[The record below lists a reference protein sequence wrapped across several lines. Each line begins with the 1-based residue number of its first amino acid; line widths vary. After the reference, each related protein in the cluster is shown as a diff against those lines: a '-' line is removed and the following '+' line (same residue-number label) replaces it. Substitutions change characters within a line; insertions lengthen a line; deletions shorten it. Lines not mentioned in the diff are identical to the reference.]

1 MAAAT
6 NEIRSGEVE
15 RIKDD
20 LQRLRDDLGKL
31 LGHVGSYGK
40 GKLGRTGERVGA
52 SVEDLGG
59 RAYDRVQEVAHEAS
73 DRGVRAAAVSRDK
86 VQERPL
92 TWVGVAFVAGLVLA
106 SLFLWK
112 R

>member
-6 NEIRSGEVE
+6 NEIRSDEVDK
-15 RIKDD
+15 IKDD

-31 LGHVGSYGK
+31 LGHVGSYSK
-40 GKLGRTGERVGA
+40 GKLGGTREKVGA
-52 SVEDLGG
+52 TMEDLEG
-59 RAYDRVQEVAHEAS
+59 RAYDRVQGVAREAS
-73 DRGVRAAAVSRDK
+73 DRGWQAAAASRDK

-92 TWVGVAFVAGLVLA
+92 TWVGVAFVAGLVFA
-106 SLFLWK
+106 SLFMWK

>member
-6 NEIRSGEVE
+6 NEIRSGEVDK
-15 RIKDD
+15 IKDD

-31 LGHVGSYGK
+31 LGHVGSYSK
-40 GKLGRTGERVGA
+40 GKFGGTREKVSATM
-52 SVEDLGG
+52 EDLGE
-59 RAYDRVQEVAHEAS
+59 RAYDRVQGVAHEAT
-73 DRGVRAAAVSRDK
+73 DRGWQAAAVSRDK

-92 TWVGVAFVAGLVLA
+92 TWVGVAFVAGLVFA
-106 SLFLWK
+106 SLFMWK

>member
-6 NEIRSGEVE
+6 NEVRSGEVE
-15 RIKDD
+15 KIRDD

-40 GKLGRTGERVGA
+40 GKFGGTKEKVSA
-52 SVEDLGG
+52 TMEDLQG
-59 RAYDRVQEVAHEAS
+59 RAYDRMQGMAHEAS
-73 DRGVRAAAVSRDK
+73 ERGSRAAAVSRDK
-86 VQERPL
+86 VQDRPL
-92 TWVGVAFVAGLVLA
+92 TWVGVAFVAGLVFA
-106 SLFLWK
+106 SLFMWK

>member
-1 MAAAT
+1 MAAT
-6 NEIRSGEVE
+6 DEVRSGEVD

-31 LGHVGSYGK
+31 LGHVGSYSKEKFGGTK
-40 GKLGRTGERVGA
+40 EKVSTTM
-52 SVEDLGG
+52 EDLQG
-59 RAYDRVQEVAHEAS
+59 RAYDRVQEAARGVS
-73 DRGVRAAAVSRDK
+73 DRGWRAAATSRDK

-92 TWVGVAFVAGLVLA
+92 TWIGVAFVAGLA
-106 SLFLWK
+106 FATLFMWK

>member
-1 MAAAT
+1 MAAT
-6 NEIRSGEVE
+6 NEVRSGEVDK
-15 RIKDD
+15 IKDD

-40 GKLGRTGERVGA
+40 GKFGGTKEKVGA
-52 SVEDLGG
+52 TMEDLQG
-59 RAYDRVQEVAHEAS
+59 RAYDRVQEAAREVSE
-73 DRGVRAAAVSRDK
+73 RGWQTAAASRGK

-92 TWVGVAFVAGLVLA
+92 TALAIAFGAGLVFA
-106 SLFLWK
+106 SLFMWK